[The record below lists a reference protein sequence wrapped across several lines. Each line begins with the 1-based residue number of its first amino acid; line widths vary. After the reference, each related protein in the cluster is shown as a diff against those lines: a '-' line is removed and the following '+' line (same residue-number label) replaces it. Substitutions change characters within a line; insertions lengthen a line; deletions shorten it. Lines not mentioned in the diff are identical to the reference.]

1 MRVKAAVGHDHVAA
15 GRNGENHA
23 HRQRGGVERVER
35 LARWHPAIIANND
48 LLSAVRPILLAAANF
63 ANVRGFYPPITTGLR
78 FLPREARRS
87 SLTFCAVIRKIF
99 RGGMQT
105 ALDPL

>member
-23 HRQRGGVERVER
+23 YRQRGGVERVER

-48 LLSAVRPILLAAANF
+48 LLTAVRPILLAAANF
-63 ANVRGFYPPITTGLR
+63 ANVRGFYPPITTGLQFFAARGAAKLVR
-78 FLPREARRS
+78 FLRS
-87 SLTFCAVIRKIF
+87 DSQNLSR
-99 RGGMQT
+99 
-105 ALDPL
+105 